1 MMAIATMLRK
11 TTLLP
16 AEKESSTAPR
26 TSVGTGKAAQSVA
39 RRNTH
44 IFKYLKHN
52 RPLIALSL
60 HCISKTIFYKMK
72 KLILFISILVVAAAC
87 QPPKKDKKTVFELPA
102 VADIAMYQV
111 NPRVFAPDH
120 SLNAVAARIDSIR
133 ELGVN
138 VMWVMPIYPIGIEK
152 GKNSPYCIR
161 DYKAIAP
168 EFGTID
174 DFKNLAAACHEHGMG
189 IILDWVANHTAWDHP
204 WVKEHPDWYTHD
216 EKADTIIHPRPWDWY
231 DVADLNYDN
240 ADMRKAMIDA
250 MKFWIVEVGIDGFR
264 CDVADGVPADFWK
277 EAIDTLR
284 QAASPRKIVMLAEGK
299 RPDNFTVGGF
309 DMNYG
314 WDYKD
319 KLVEVFKGASAEELI
334 KADKAEY
341 DSLPDGKVKL
351 RFTTNHDHATE
362 TEPCVQFGNDR
373 GAMAAYV
380 ASIFPHG
387 GALIYG
393 SQEVGYPEPINFFKY
408 VAVNWSA
415 KPEIYKEYKELIDL
429 YNDEAA
435 LRKGSLTT
443 YPDKDIFLFE
453 KSDGKERFLV
463 AVNVRNEQKSIRLPE
478 AWAGQEVDDEMAD
491 KDILLGDTLTLQPYQ
506 YLILEK

>member
-1 MMAIATMLRK
+1 MKR
-11 TTLLP
+11 LL
-16 AEKESSTAPR
+16 
-26 TSVGTGKAAQSVA
+26 
-39 RRNTH
+39 
-44 IFKYLKHN
+44 
-52 RPLIALSL
+52 
-60 HCISKTIFYKMK
+60 
-72 KLILFISILVVAAAC
+72 LFIGILVVIVGCRPA
-87 QPPKKDKKTVFELPA
+87 QQEKPTDFQLPA
-102 VADIAMYQV
+102 IEDIAMYQV
-111 NPRVFAPDH
+111 NPRVFAPQN
-120 SLNAVAARIDSIR
+120 SLNAVADRIDSIR
-133 ELGVN
+133 ALGVN

-174 DFKNLAAACHEHGMG
+174 DFKHLVQVCHEHGMG

-204 WVKEHPDWYTHD
+204 WVKDHPDWYTHD
-216 EKADTIIHPRPWDWY
+216 EKTDTIIHPRPWDWF

-240 ADMRKAMIDA
+240 KDMRNAMIDA

-277 EAIDTLR
+277 DAIDQLR
-284 QAASPRKIVMLAEGK
+284 SAAGSRKIVMLAEGK
-299 RPDNFTVGGF
+299 RSDNFTVGGF

-319 KLVEVFKGASAEELI
+319 ELVKVFEGAPASDLF

-341 DSLPDGKVKL
+341 DSLPNNKVKL

-362 TEPCVQFGNDR
+362 VEPCVQFTNDR

-380 ASIFPHG
+380 ASVFPHG

-408 VAVNWSA
+408 VPIDWTA
-415 KPEIYKEYKELIDL
+415 KPEIYGEYKSLIAQ
-429 YNDEAA
+429 YNEHPA
-435 LRKGSLTT
+435 LRKGTLTI
-443 YPDKDIFLFE
+443 YPADDVLVFE
-453 KSDGKERFLV
+453 KTDAAEHFLV
-463 AVNVRNEQKSIRLPE
+463 LVNVRNEKKI
-478 AWAGQEVDDEMAD
+478 AD
-491 KDILLGDTLTLQPYQ
+491 IPQALIGKKATDMMSSGEIQLGNTIELQPFQ
-506 YLILEK
+506 YTILKV

>member
-1 MMAIATMLRK
+1 
-11 TTLLP
+11 
-16 AEKESSTAPR
+16 
-26 TSVGTGKAAQSVA
+26 
-39 RRNTH
+39 
-44 IFKYLKHN
+44 
-52 RPLIALSL
+52 
-60 HCISKTIFYKMK
+60 MK
-72 KLILFISILVVAAAC
+72 KLLLSVCILATLVGC
-87 QPPKKDKKTVFELPA
+87 KPGQDKNTEAFQLPE

-111 NPRVFAPDH
+111 NPRVFAPSN

-133 ELGVN
+133 DLGVN
-138 VMWVMPIYPIGIEK
+138 MMWVMPIYPIGLEK
-152 GKNSPYCIR
+152 GKNSPYCIS

-174 DFKNLAAACHEHGMG
+174 DFKHLVQVCHEHQMG

-204 WVKEHPDWYTHD
+204 WVKEHPDWYTRD
-216 EKADTIIHPRPWDWY
+216 EKADTIICPQPWNWE

-240 ADMRKAMIDA
+240 KDMRESMIDA

-277 EAIDTLR
+277 DAITQLREATGER
-284 QAASPRKIVMLAEGK
+284 RIVMLAEGK
-299 RPDNFTVGGF
+299 NADNFTIGGF

-319 KLVEVFKGASAEELI
+319 VLSKVFKGNPASDLLE
-334 KADKAEY
+334 ADKAEY

-362 TEPCVQFGNDR
+362 VEPCIQFTNDH

-408 VAVNWSA
+408 VPVDWSA
-415 KPEIYKEYKELIDL
+415 KPDVYQEYKKLIGL
-429 YNDEAA
+429 YNEHPA
-435 LRKGSLTT
+435 LRKGTMT
-443 YPDKDIFLFE
+443 PYPDNDVLVFE
-453 KSDGKERFLV
+453 KQDGDEHFLIL
-463 AVNVRNEQKSIRLPE
+463 VNVRNENKTVQVPQSWVGHEVEDEATGKELRLNE
-478 AWAGQEVDDEMAD
+478 TIEME
-491 KDILLGDTLTLQPYQ
+491 PFE
-506 YLILEK
+506 YLILE

>member
-1 MMAIATMLRK
+1 
-11 TTLLP
+11 
-16 AEKESSTAPR
+16 
-26 TSVGTGKAAQSVA
+26 
-39 RRNTH
+39 
-44 IFKYLKHN
+44 
-52 RPLIALSL
+52 
-60 HCISKTIFYKMK
+60 MK
-72 KLILFISILVVAAAC
+72 KLLLSVCILATLVGCKPGQEKSTEAF
-87 QPPKKDKKTVFELPA
+87 QLPE
-102 VADIAMYQV
+102 VTDIAMYQV
-111 NPRVFAPDH
+111 NPRVFAPSN

-133 ELGVN
+133 DLGVN
-138 VMWVMPIYPIGIEK
+138 MMWVMPIYPIGIEK
-152 GKNSPYCIR
+152 GKNSPYCISN
-161 DYKAIAP
+161 YKAIAP

-174 DFKNLAAACHEHGMG
+174 DFKHLAQVCHEHQMG

-204 WVKEHPDWYTHD
+204 WVKEHPDWYTRD
-216 EKADTIIHPRPWDWY
+216 EKADTIICPQPWNWE

-240 ADMRKAMIDA
+240 KDMREAMIDA

-277 EAIDTLR
+277 DAITQLREAAGER
-284 QAASPRKIVMLAEGK
+284 RIVMLAEGK
-299 RPDNFTVGGF
+299 NADNFTIGGF

-319 KLVEVFKGASAEELI
+319 VLSKVFKGNPASDLL

-362 TEPCVQFGNDR
+362 VEPCVQFTNDR

-408 VAVNWSA
+408 VPVDWSA
-415 KPEIYKEYKELIDL
+415 KPEIYQEYKKLISL
-429 YNDEAA
+429 YNEYPA
-435 LRKGSLTT
+435 LRKGKMTP
-443 YPDKDIFLFE
+443 YPDNDVLVFE
-453 KSDGKERFLV
+453 KQNADEHFLIL
-463 AVNVRNEQKSIRLPE
+463 VNVRNENKKVQVPQSWIGHEVEDE
-478 AWAGQEVDDEMAD
+478 ATD
-491 KDILLGDTLTLQPYQ
+491 KDFRLNDTIELEPFE
-506 YLILEK
+506 YLILK

>member
-1 MMAIATMLRK
+1 
-11 TTLLP
+11 
-16 AEKESSTAPR
+16 
-26 TSVGTGKAAQSVA
+26 
-39 RRNTH
+39 
-44 IFKYLKHN
+44 
-52 RPLIALSL
+52 
-60 HCISKTIFYKMK
+60 MK
-72 KLILFISILVVAAAC
+72 KLLLCISIVAAVISCKPA
-87 QPPKKDKKTVFELPA
+87 QETKQAAFEMPA

-133 ELGVN
+133 NLGVN

-152 GKNSPYCIR
+152 GKNSPYCIS

-174 DFKNLAAACHEHGMG
+174 DFKNLAKVCHEHGMG

-204 WVKEHPDWYTHD
+204 WVKAHPDWYTHD
-216 EKADTIIHPRPWDWY
+216 EKTDTIIHPRPWDWY

-240 ADMRKAMIDA
+240 KDMRTAMIDA

-277 EAIDTLR
+277 DAIDQLR
-284 QAASPRKIVMLAEGK
+284 TAAGERKIVMLAEGK
-299 RPDNFTVGGF
+299 NVDNFTVGGF

-319 KLVEVFKGASAEELI
+319 VLVKVWKGASAADLF

-341 DSLPDGKVKL
+341 DSLPAGKVKM
-351 RFTTNHDHATE
+351 RFTTNHDHSTEAT
-362 TEPCVQFGNDR
+362 PCKEFTNDR

-380 ASIFPHG
+380 ATIFPHG
-387 GALIYG
+387 GALIYS

-408 VAVNWSA
+408 VPVDWTA
-415 KPEIYKEYKELIDL
+415 KPDIYKEYEELIEL
-429 YNDEAA
+429 YNEHPA
-435 LRKGSLTT
+435 LRKGTMT
-443 YPDKDIFLFE
+443 AYPDKDVLVFE
-453 KSDGKERFLV
+453 KTDAAERFLV
-463 AVNVRNEQKSIRLPE
+463 LVNVRNSQSTVAIPE
-478 AWAGQEVDDEMAD
+478 SWVGVSTEDEVTDQEIKLEGQ
-491 KDILLGDTLTLQPYQ
+491 ITLAPFQF
-506 YLILEK
+506 

>member
-1 MMAIATMLRK
+1 
-11 TTLLP
+11 
-16 AEKESSTAPR
+16 
-26 TSVGTGKAAQSVA
+26 
-39 RRNTH
+39 
-44 IFKYLKHN
+44 
-52 RPLIALSL
+52 
-60 HCISKTIFYKMK
+60 MK
-72 KLILFISILVVAAAC
+72 KLLLSVCILATLVGCKPGQEKNTEAF
-87 QPPKKDKKTVFELPA
+87 QLPE

-111 NPRVFAPDH
+111 NPRVFAPNN

-133 ELGVN
+133 DLGVN
-138 VMWVMPIYPIGIEK
+138 MMWVMPIYPIGVEK
-152 GKNSPYCIR
+152 GKNSPYCIS

-174 DFKNLAAACHEHGMG
+174 DFKHLAQVCHEHQMG

-204 WVKEHPDWYTHD
+204 WVKEHPEWYTRD
-216 EKADTIIHPRPWDWY
+216 EKADTIICPQPWNWE

-240 ADMRKAMIDA
+240 KDMREAMIDA

-277 EAIDTLR
+277 DAITQLREAAGER
-284 QAASPRKIVMLAEGK
+284 RIVMLAEGK
-299 RPDNFTVGGF
+299 NTDNFTIGGF
-309 DMNYG
+309 AMNYG

-319 KLVEVFKGASAEELI
+319 VLSKVFKGNPASDLL

-362 TEPCVQFGNDR
+362 VEPCVQFTNDR

-408 VAVNWSA
+408 VPVDWSA
-415 KPEIYKEYKELIDL
+415 KPDVYQEYKKLIGL
-429 YNDEAA
+429 YNEHPA
-435 LRKGSLTT
+435 LRKGTVVP
-443 YPDKDIFLFE
+443 YPDNDVLVFE
-453 KSDGKERFLV
+453 KQNADEHFLIL
-463 AVNVRNEQKSIRLPE
+463 VNVRNENKKVQVPQSWIGHEVKDEATDKMFRLN
-478 AWAGQEVDDEMAD
+478 
-491 KDILLGDTLTLQPYQ
+491 DTIELEPFE
-506 YLILEK
+506 YLILK

>member
-1 MMAIATMLRK
+1 
-11 TTLLP
+11 
-16 AEKESSTAPR
+16 
-26 TSVGTGKAAQSVA
+26 
-39 RRNTH
+39 
-44 IFKYLKHN
+44 
-52 RPLIALSL
+52 
-60 HCISKTIFYKMK
+60 MK
-72 KLILFISILVVAAAC
+72 KLLLLVSIVAAVISCKPTQETKQVA
-87 QPPKKDKKTVFELPA
+87 FELPA
-102 VADIAMYQV
+102 VEDIAMYQV

-133 ELGVN
+133 DLGVN
-138 VMWVMPIYPIGIEK
+138 IMWVMPIYPIGIEK
-152 GKNSPYCIR
+152 GKNSPYCIS

-174 DFKNLAAACHEHGMG
+174 DFKNLAKVCHEHGMG

-204 WVKEHPDWYTHD
+204 WVKEHPEWYTHD

-240 ADMRKAMIDA
+240 KDMRAAMIDA

-277 EAIDTLR
+277 DAIDQLR
-284 QAASPRKIVMLAEGK
+284 AAAGDRKIVMLAEGK
-299 RPDNFTVGGF
+299 RADNFTIGGF

-319 KLVEVFKGASAEELI
+319 ELVKVWKGASAEDLF

-341 DSLPDGKVKL
+341 DSLPAGKVKM
-351 RFTTNHDHATE
+351 RFTTNHDHSTEAT
-362 TEPCVQFGNDR
+362 PCKEFTNDR

-387 GALIYG
+387 GALIYS

-408 VAVNWSA
+408 VPVDWTA
-415 KPEIYKEYKELIDL
+415 KPEIYNEYEDLIEL
-429 YNDEAA
+429 YNEHPA
-435 LRKGSLTT
+435 LRKGTMT
-443 YPDKDIFLFE
+443 AYPDKDVLVFE
-453 KSDGKERFLV
+453 KTDAAEQFLV
-463 AVNVRNEQKSIRLPE
+463 LVNVRNTQSTVAIPE
-478 AWAGQEVDDEMAD
+478 SWVGVSTEDEVTDQ
-491 KDILLGDTLTLQPYQ
+491 DIKLEPQITLAPFQ

>member
-1 MMAIATMLRK
+1 
-11 TTLLP
+11 
-16 AEKESSTAPR
+16 
-26 TSVGTGKAAQSVA
+26 
-39 RRNTH
+39 
-44 IFKYLKHN
+44 
-52 RPLIALSL
+52 
-60 HCISKTIFYKMK
+60 MK
-72 KLILFISILVVAAAC
+72 KILLSISILAAVIGCRPTQETRQVA
-87 QPPKKDKKTVFELPA
+87 FEMPA
-102 VADIAMYQV
+102 VEDIAMYQV

-133 ELGVN
+133 DLGVN
-138 VMWVMPIYPIGIEK
+138 IMWVMPIYPIGIEK
-152 GKNSPYCIR
+152 GKNSPYCIS

-174 DFKNLAAACHEHGMG
+174 DFKNLANVCHEHGMG

-216 EKADTIIHPRPWDWY
+216 EKTDTIIHPRPWDWY

-240 ADMRKAMIDA
+240 KDMRAAMIDA

-277 EAIDTLR
+277 DAIDQLR
-284 QAASPRKIVMLAEGK
+284 AAAGERKIVMLAEGK
-299 RPDNFTVGGF
+299 RSDNFTIGGF

-319 KLVEVFKGASAEELI
+319 ELVKVWKGASAEDLF

-341 DSLPDGKVKL
+341 DSLPAGKVKM
-351 RFTTNHDHATE
+351 RFTTNHDHSTEATPC
-362 TEPCVQFGNDR
+362 TEFTNDR

-380 ASIFPHG
+380 ATIFPHG

-408 VAVNWSA
+408 VPVDWTA
-415 KPEIYKEYKELIDL
+415 KPDIYKEYEELIEL
-429 YNDEAA
+429 YNEHPA
-435 LRKGSLTT
+435 LRKGTMT
-443 YPDKDIFLFE
+443 AYPDKDVLVFE
-453 KSDGKERFLV
+453 KTDAAERFLV
-463 AVNVRNEQKSIRLPE
+463 LVNVRNSQSTVAIPE
-478 AWAGQEVDDEMAD
+478 SWVGVSTEDEVTD
-491 KDILLGDTLTLQPYQ
+491 KDIKLDAQITLEPFQ
-506 YLILEK
+506 YLILK

>member
-1 MMAIATMLRK
+1 
-11 TTLLP
+11 
-16 AEKESSTAPR
+16 
-26 TSVGTGKAAQSVA
+26 
-39 RRNTH
+39 
-44 IFKYLKHN
+44 
-52 RPLIALSL
+52 
-60 HCISKTIFYKMK
+60 MK
-72 KLILFISILVVAAAC
+72 KILLFICVMAAIVACKPTPETKNVA
-87 QPPKKDKKTVFELPA
+87 FEMPA

-111 NPRVFAPDH
+111 NPRVFAPQN

-174 DFKNLAAACHEHGMG
+174 DFKHLTQVCHEHGMG

-204 WVKEHPDWYTHD
+204 WVKDHPDWYTHD
-216 EKADTIIHPRPWDWY
+216 EKTDTIIHPRPWDWL

-240 ADMRKAMIDA
+240 KEMRAAMIDA
-250 MKFWIVEVGIDGFR
+250 MKFWITEVGIDGFR

-277 EAIDTLR
+277 DAIDQLR
-284 QAASPRKIVMLAEGK
+284 AAAGNRKIVMLAEGK
-299 RPDNFTVGGF
+299 RLDNFTVGGF

-319 KLVEVFKGASAEELI
+319 ELVKVFNGAPASDLI
-334 KADKAEY
+334 AADKAEY
-341 DSLPDGKVKL
+341 DSLPAGKVKL

-362 TEPCVQFGNDR
+362 TEPCVQFTNDR

-408 VAVNWSA
+408 VPVDWTA
-415 KPEIYKEYKELIDL
+415 KPEIYKEYKELIEL
-429 YNDEAA
+429 YNEEPA

-443 YPDKDIFLFE
+443 YPDADVLVFE
-453 KSDGKERFLV
+453 KADGDDRFLV
-463 AVNVRNEQKSIRLPE
+463 LVNVRNESKTVQTPQDWVGRETEDEITDQK
-478 AWAGQEVDDEMAD
+478 M
-491 KDILLGDTLTLQPYQ
+491 KLGESVTLNPFQ
-506 YLILEK
+506 YLILEY